1 MENDSAILK
10 NILAFALSAL
20 TGAAMAGYRF
30 RGLEEKLK
38 NSIKDNQELGKKVDN
53 NVNSLKTEITNLK
66 NEYSEKCKNQQA
78 QILASIKNLILEER
92 ELQKERDNALFLD
105 IALIKQSN
113 TYTNQRLNELME
125 RFKPGAHYDERI

>member
-66 NEYSEKCKNQQA
+66 NEYIEKCKNQQA
-78 QILASIKNLILEER
+78 QILVSIKNLILEER
-92 ELQKERDNALFLD
+92 AV
-105 IALIKQSN
+105 
-113 TYTNQRLNELME
+113 RL
-125 RFKPGAHYDERI
+125 RFYFQHHFDFQQVSQ

>member
-38 NSIKDNQELGKKVDN
+38 NAIKDNQELGKKIDN
-53 NVNSLKTEITNLK
+53 NVNLFNIEITNLK
-66 NEYSEKCKNQQA
+66 NEHSEKCKNQQA
-78 QILASIKNLILEER
+78 QTLASIKNLILEER
-92 ELQKERDNALFLD
+92 ELQKERDSAVNF
-105 IALIKQSN
+105 
-113 TYTNQRLNELME
+113 TRV
-125 RFKPGAHYDERI
+125 R